1 MDNYLFT
8 VRDSETTLKQE
19 VHNSKWE
26 PILREETADW
36 HTAD

>member
-1 MDNYLFT
+1 MDYPFI

-26 PILREETADW
+26 LILREETADW